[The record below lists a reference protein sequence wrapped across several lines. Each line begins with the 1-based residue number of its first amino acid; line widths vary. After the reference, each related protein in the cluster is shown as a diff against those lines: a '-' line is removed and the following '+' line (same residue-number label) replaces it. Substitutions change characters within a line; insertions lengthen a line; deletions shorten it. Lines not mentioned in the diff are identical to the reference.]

1 MFQSKQEVV
10 FACHQKIKNTLG
22 ELVLKTE
29 HSRISP
35 IGPIL
40 VYDELLIQKN
50 IMMNKVNKKYI
61 TSFTR

>member
-22 ELVLKTE
+22 ELVLKTG

-40 VYDELLIQKN
+40 VLFYL
-50 IMMNKVNKKYI
+50 
-61 TSFTR
+61 F